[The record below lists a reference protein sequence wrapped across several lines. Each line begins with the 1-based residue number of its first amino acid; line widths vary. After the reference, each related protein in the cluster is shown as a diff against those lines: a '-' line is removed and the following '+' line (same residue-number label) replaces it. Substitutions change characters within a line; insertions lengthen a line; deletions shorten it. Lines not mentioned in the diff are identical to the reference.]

1 MKQKQIA
8 SLNKSKENINIK
20 NDFKS
25 NKNKQTHKTTKGK
38 NRNTLKH
45 ILKNIKSNNSTINN

>member
-1 MKQKQIA
+1 MKQKQIT

-25 NKNKQTHKTTKGK
+25 YKNKQTHKTTKSK
-38 NRNTLKH
+38 NQQMGLH
-45 ILKNIKSNNSTINN
+45 

>member
-1 MKQKQIA
+1 MKQIA